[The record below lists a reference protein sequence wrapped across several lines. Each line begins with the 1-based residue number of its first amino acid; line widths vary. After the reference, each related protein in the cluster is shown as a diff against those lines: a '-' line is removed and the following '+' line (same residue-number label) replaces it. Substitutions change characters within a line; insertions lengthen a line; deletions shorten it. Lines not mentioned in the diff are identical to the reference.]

1 MEEKENWQRGLAAIR
16 EKAAANGNRIAVGE
30 ILACFP
36 GSALSEEQIRLIYR
50 YLEDEHVEIEDY
62 EPHDTRSVAVGSG
75 LLSGEE
81 KTYFQIYLKDLEGV
95 TPCTEAE
102 EEILVKRLLSGDEG
116 AQNRLIEGN
125 LHRVLELARNR
136 AGCGVLIGDLVQE
149 GNMALVTAVEEYQR
163 AGVRLVGEPLA
174 DFLEKKIDGAM
185 KALIH
190 EQSGFDRAAK
200 RMAADANRLLELT
213 KELEEELGREATLEE
228 LANRMHLPGEYVEEV
243 VRVSYHAMK
252 NGDEG
257 EKGQTKQGRLTSGWD
272 LTEDENL

>member
-1 MEEKENWQRGLAAIR
+1 MEEKENWQRGLEAVR

-36 GSALSEEQIRLIYR
+36 GIALSEEQIRLIYR
-50 YLEDEHVEIEDY
+50 YLEDTHIEIEDY

-75 LLSGEE
+75 RLSGEE
-81 KTYFQIYLKDLEGV
+81 KAYFQMYLKDLEGV
-95 TPCTEAE
+95 APCTKAE
-102 EEILVKRLLSGDEG
+102 EEILVNHLLGGDEG

-149 GNMALVTAVEEYQR
+149 GNMALVTAVEEYR
-163 AGVRLVGEPLA
+163 SAGVRLVGEPLE

-185 KALIH
+185 EALIR

-228 LANRMHLPGEYVEEV
+228 LAKRMHLPGEYVEEV

-252 NGDEG
+252 NGDGSENQR
-257 EKGQTKQGRLTSGWD
+257 EKADRLTSGWD
-272 LTEDENL
+272 LTEEENS